1 MIDLN
6 YKRQLEHCFKK
17 NVDECPRGVSIEIF
31 QIVQKKKE
39 KRREEIR
46 RSIQESKL
54 KKIYGSN
61 VKISWELS
69 QEEKRKNKII
79 NRLQDKLIKK
89 REILD

>member
-46 RSIQESKL
+46 NL
-54 KKIYGSN
+54 KKFMVQMLKYHGN
-61 VKISWELS
+61 YHKKKKEKIKLLTDY
-69 QEEKRKNKII
+69 RI
-79 NRLQDKLIKK
+79 N
-89 REILD
+89 

>member
-39 KRREEIR
+39 KR
-46 RSIQESKL
+46 QQFLSKNFDVYL
-54 KKIYGSN
+54 
-61 VKISWELS
+61 
-69 QEEKRKNKII
+69 
-79 NRLQDKLIKK
+79 LI
-89 REILD
+89 